1 MGDVTL
7 RTIGDD
13 ELGEFVRAT
22 DLAFGFVPPAAHVEL
37 ERGVVEYD
45 RTLVAELDG
54 VFVGG
59 AAAYSTAMT
68 LPGATEDIGAGRP
81 APTVPVAAVTNVGVR
96 PTHHRRGLLTSMMAR
111 QLVDVAERG
120 DAAAV
125 LLASEAGIYRRF
137 GYGVAS
143 EHESLRIDRHQ
154 ASTLA
159 APPERHLRLV
169 PQAEAAATLA
179 PAFDRYRQQ
188 RPGELSRREAWWECL
203 LSETATW
210 KSFGRGFVVVASE
223 EPDGSAT
230 GYALYKVHQRGEVGT
245 WEAEVFEMVA
255 SDPETD
261 AALWQYLTTLDL
273 VSSVVISRRP
283 MDEPHRL
290 RLADPRALG
299 VTERHD
305 GLWVRPV
312 DVAGLLS
319 ARGYAGQGQVV
330 VHIADP
336 FGRRTAERSGSACPF
351 DVTGTYLVQADAA
364 GTAACTRVEADP
376 DLSTSVADLG
386 ALCLGHTTW
395 QALVGAGLVTEHRSG
410 AIALADALFATGL
423 APHCTTRF

>member
-22 DLAFGFVPPAAHVEL
+22 DLAFGFVPPPAHVEL

-45 RTLVAELDG
+45 RTVAAETDGELVG
-54 VFVGG
+54 T

-68 LPGATEDIGAGRP
+68 LPSPVVDAAAGN
-81 APTVPVAAVTNVGVR
+81 APSVAVGAVTNVAVR
-96 PTHHRRGLLTSMMAR
+96 PTHHRRGVLTTMMAH
-111 QLVDVAERG
+111 QLADVARRG
-120 DAAAV
+120 DTAAV

-143 EHESLRIDRHQ
+143 EHESLRIEGHR
-154 ASTLA
+154 AATLD
-159 APPERHLRLV
+159 APPDRRLRLV
-169 PQAEAAATLA
+169 PQGDAASLLA
-179 PAFDRYRQQ
+179 RVFDRYRHQ
-188 RPGELSRREAWWECL
+188 RPGELSRSEAWWACV

-223 EPDGSAT
+223 GSDGPPT
-230 GYALYKVHQRGEVGT
+230 GYALYKVHQRGEVGE
-245 WEAEVFEMVA
+245 WDAEVFEMA
-255 SDPETD
+255 STDPGSD
-261 AALWQYLTTLDL
+261 AALWHYLTNLDL
-273 VSSVVISRRP
+273 VSSIVVPRRP
-283 MDEPHRL
+283 VDDPHRL
-290 RLADPRALG
+290 RLSDPRALG

-312 DVAGLLS
+312 DVATLL
-319 ARGYAGQGQVV
+319 ATRGYTGPGRLVV
-330 VHIADP
+330 AVADP
-336 FGRRTAERSGSACPF
+336 FGRRVAEQTGSACPF
-351 DVTGTYLVQADAA
+351 DTTGTYRLDVGAD
-364 GTAACTRVEADP
+364 GVAACTRVEDEP

-395 QALVGAGLVTEHRSG
+395 R
-410 AIALADALFATGL
+410 ALAWAGRAHAHRPGAVAAADGLFAVGL